1 MMSEPPGGRFG
12 DGFDEPVDEPDDI
25 AIFPEPLDTGDHDPL
40 GIEVATRIAHDAAG
54 ILPPPRGVGIR
65 RRRRRPQMNEQRSGA
80 GPDARD
86 PQLLG
91 DALNRLVS
99 RRGWKT
105 QVGLRRML
113 EAWPQIVGPVNA
125 QHAQPAGFADKVLL
139 VRAESTT
146 WATVLRQM
154 APQIV
159 AKLNAELGEGS
170 VVRIDVH
177 GPAAPS
183 WSHGPR
189 SVRDGRGPRDTY
201 G

>member
-1 MMSEPPGGRFG
+1 MTKDPDESGSNGFG
-12 DGFDEPVDEPDDI
+12 APTDDPDI
-25 AIFPEPLDTGDHDPL
+25 GVFPDPLDSDEHDPL
-40 GIEVATRIAHDAAG
+40 GIEVATQIARNIAG
-54 ILPPPRGVGIR
+54 ILPPPRGVSVR
-65 RRRRRPQMNEQRSGA
+65 KPRRRPELNEQRSGS
-80 GPDARD
+80 GPDDRD
-86 PQLLG
+86 PQLLKSSL
-91 DALNRLVS
+91 DRLVT

-105 QVGLRRML
+105 QLGLRRLL
-113 EAWPQIVGPVNA
+113 ESWPQIVGSVNA
-125 QHAQPAGFADKVLL
+125 QHSQPVGFDNKVLS

-154 APQIV
+154 APQLV
-159 AKLNAELGEGS
+159 AKLNAELGEGA
-170 VVRIDVH
+170 VIRIDIR

>member
-1 MMSEPPGGRFG
+1 MSDRPGEPR
-12 DGFDEPVDEPDDI
+12 DDESVAAFDDRDEI
-25 AIFPEPLDTGDHDPL
+25 AVFPEPLEIDDHDPL
-40 GIEVATRIAHDAAG
+40 GIEVATTIAHDVAG
-54 ILPPPRGVGIR
+54 ILPPPRGVGAR
-65 RRRRRPQMNEQRSGA
+65 RPRRRRPELNEQRSGS
-80 GPDARD
+80 GPDERD
-86 PQLLG
+86 PKPLS

-105 QVGLRRML
+105 QIGLRRLL
-113 EAWPQIVGPVNA
+113 ESWPQIVGPVNA
-125 QHAQPAGFADKVLL
+125 QHAEPVGFDNKVLF

-159 AKLNAELGEGS
+159 AKLNAELGDGS
-170 VVRIDVH
+170 VVRIDVR

-189 SVRDGRGPRDTY
+189 SVRNGRGPRDTY